1 MNRGVE
7 RGICRTGPTPA
18 AACRRKSPKQKKKS
32 TGRPTPTR
40 ELIANQASELWRGR
54 RRWRS
59 WVGGG
64 GETKDN
70 ARKKKKNPNKD
81 QGGGGERAAEK

>member
-54 RRWRS
+54 E
-59 WVGGG
+59 GGG
-64 GETKDN
+64 GVGLEVEVKPKTTH
-70 ARKKKKNPNKD
+70 AKKKNPNKD